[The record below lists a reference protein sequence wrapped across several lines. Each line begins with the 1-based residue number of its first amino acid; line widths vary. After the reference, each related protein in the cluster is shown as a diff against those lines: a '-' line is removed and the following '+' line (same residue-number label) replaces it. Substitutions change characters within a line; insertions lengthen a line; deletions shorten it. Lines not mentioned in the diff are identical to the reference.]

1 MADFQFDLT
10 SAVSA
15 LSMSRRN
22 VGRCTSCMGRQQA
35 VRSDHKKARS
45 LFMTDCLGR
54 GQVKELSIKDVLSE
68 QLGRRHV
75 NTRCVQNT
83 RAWYFSKR

>member
-1 MADFQFDLT
+1 MADFQFNLT

-35 VRSDHKKARS
+35 VRSDPKNARS
-45 LFMTDCLGR
+45 LFITDCLGR
-54 GQVKELSIKDVLSE
+54 GQVKELLIK
-68 QLGRRHV
+68 RCFFRTIV
-75 NTRCVQNT
+75 NTRCVQHT
-83 RAWYFSKR
+83 RGWCFSKR